1 MITEFLFLAI
11 LVNMKKV
18 IHIVNIN
25 DFFPELFR
33 LTHPTITHYAKKYD
47 YTINLITERKF
58 SDYPIHYEKLQVYE
72 DGKENDINVLLDA
85 DMLIRP
91 DMPDFMQICKQDH
104 VAYND
109 GYHISTRFY
118 TDRIKYFLRDGRD
131 LGVATSCVVSSQLTH
146 DLWEPIDLTTQQITE
161 LAIPKKSDPE
171 WERGCAH
178 YIDEFALSYN
188 IAKYGLKIHGICA
201 EDWQRPYLCHVGT
214 GDKEKSIKL
223 AQKFISDWF

>member
-1 MITEFLFLAI
+1 MIIEFLFLAI

-33 LTHPTITHYAKKYD
+33 LTHPTIMHYAKKYD

-58 SDYPIHYEKLQVYE
+58 FDYPIHYEKLQVYK

-109 GYHISTRFY
+109 GY
-118 TDRIKYFLRDGRD
+118 
-131 LGVATSCVVSSQLTH
+131 
-146 DLWEPIDLTTQQITE
+146 
-161 LAIPKKSDPE
+161 
-171 WERGCAH
+171 
-178 YIDEFALSYN
+178 N
-188 IAKYGLKIHGICA
+188 IL
-201 EDWQRPYLCHVGT
+201 
-214 GDKEKSIKL
+214 
-223 AQKFISDWF
+223 F